1 MITPLSDWVLV
12 ELDPF
17 EEKGPDSIILVGN
30 VDAQKVRTATVR
42 AVGRGKKVD
51 DHRTPVGVEV
61 GEKVA
66 FLRWH
71 LEHKNGKQM
80 SAALE
85 GFGENLGLIRSNDIL
100 FAYVAGEEVRVE

>member
-17 EEKGPDSIILVGN
+17 DDKRAGSIILVS
-30 VDAQKVRTATVR
+30 DSDQRVRTATVR
-42 AVGRGKKVD
+42 AVGLGKKVE
-51 DHRTPVGVEV
+51 DHRVPVGVEV

-85 GFGENLGLIRSNDIL
+85 GFGENLGLIRANDIL
-100 FAYVAGEEVRVE
+100 FAYVAGENVRVE